1 MSRILLRLTE
11 SLSDQIGS
19 QAMSVRIPVSIP
31 NVLAESVQEDFVL
44 IGKKLHRFSQVQK
57 INLLALREIL

>member
-19 QAMSVRIPVSIP
+19 QTMTRRIPVSIP
-31 NVLAESVQEDFVL
+31 KVLAESVQEDFVL